1 MSNALWK
8 KALVD
13 PLINTTKSVNVMLRN
28 QQGRDIVK
36 IPRDINTIEDVNKL
50 SDEINNAIKFP
61 YLRYLTRQNNP
72 YFDR

>member
-1 MSNALWK
+1 MSSTLWK

-13 PLINTTKSVNVMLRN
+13 HLINTTKSENVMLRN
-28 QQGRDIVK
+28 QQVRDIVK

-61 YLRYLTRQNNP
+61 YLRYLTRENNP